1 VSDIALAVSALPKKN
16 AARPRIVVITQGA
29 EPTLVATAG
38 AVTAYPVPKVD
49 DVVDTNGARSPR
61 AACNRARARRR
72 RQGRRAGCRCGAM
85 TARRAAS
92 AAAGAQALATR
103 SAGVSWRC

>member
-1 VSDIALAVSALPKKN
+1 MSDIALAVSALPKKN

-49 DVVDTNGARSPR
+49 DVVDTNGPCAPLPARHR
-61 AACNRARARRR
+61 RARAYYWSTDR
-72 RQGRRAGCRCGAM
+72 GKGGA
-85 TARRAAS
+85 
-92 AAAGAQALATR
+92 
-103 SAGVSWRC
+103 